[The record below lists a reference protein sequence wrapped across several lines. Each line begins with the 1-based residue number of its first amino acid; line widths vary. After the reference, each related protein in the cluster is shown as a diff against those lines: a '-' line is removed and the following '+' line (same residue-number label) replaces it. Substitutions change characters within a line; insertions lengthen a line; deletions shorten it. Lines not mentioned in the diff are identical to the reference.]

1 MKKTPNRLNAKQK
14 FDFELFST
22 INGKAELGLIQV
34 LAGNDFEAKSI
45 IKNKL
50 DVNQIENP
58 IIRKLIEILI
68 SVKKINPAEIISHFE
83 DQDEREIISEVLML
97 DDQTSEHLEMAK
109 DCLTTLSKISLK
121 EKIRQ
126 LRLEI
131 REMETAGKNTNE
143 LMIKVVEMQ
152 KDLND

>member
-68 SVKKINPAEIISHFE
+68 SVKKINPAEIISHFKRSE
-83 DQDEREIISEVLML
+83 ERKIISKLL
-97 DDQTSEHLEMAK
+97 IDNDQTTDFIELAK
-109 DCLTTLSKISLK
+109 DCLSTLSKISII
-121 EKIRQ
+121 EKIKQ
-126 LRLEI
+126 LRLKI
-131 REMETAGKNTNE
+131 REMESTDKNTSE
-143 LMIKVVEMQ
+143 LMKKIVILEKQ
-152 KDLND
+152 LNG

>member
-1 MKKTPNRLNAKQK
+1 
-14 FDFELFST
+14 
-22 INGKAELGLIQV
+22 
-34 LAGNDFEAKSI
+34 
-45 IKNKL
+45 
-50 DVNQIENP
+50 
-58 IIRKLIEILI
+58 
-68 SVKKINPAEIISHFE
+68 
-83 DQDEREIISEVLML
+83 
-97 DDQTSEHLEMAK
+97 MAK

-131 REMETAGKNTNE
+131 REMETAGKNTNK